1 MSLLRRGGSN
11 KGDKGGKEREPGPS
25 GSEPAGR
32 KAPDFGV
39 PKVEDP
45 YGSVVSY
52 LVHDTRSLDEIRPDL
67 ERQYKGNQGIV
78 DLVMGRVTTG
88 RAERAQKEQH

>member
-1 MSLLRRGGSN
+1 MSFLRRGGSN
-11 KGDKGGKEREPGPS
+11 KGDKGGREREPGLS
-25 GSEPAGR
+25 GPEPAAR

-39 PKVEDP
+39 PKVVDP

-52 LVHDTRSLDEIRPDL
+52 LVHDARPLDELRPDL
-67 ERQYKGNQGIV
+67 ERQYGDQAIV